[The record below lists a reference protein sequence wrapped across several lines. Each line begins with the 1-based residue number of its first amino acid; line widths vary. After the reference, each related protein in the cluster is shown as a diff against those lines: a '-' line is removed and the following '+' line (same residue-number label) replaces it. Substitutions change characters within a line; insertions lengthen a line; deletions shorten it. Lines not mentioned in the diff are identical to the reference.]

1 MVGDLDDRLNAAAGA
16 APDPAPVLT
25 RLLRRQRR
33 RRLVAVSAV
42 LAVVVAAGGVGLADR
57 LDDDLTGVIADEGGT
72 PSSTTTSTETVTVP
86 DVAIDVG
93 ELPPTRTTPPPL
105 AVAVTSDGR
114 LVVVDTST
122 GAELRELAH
131 RDDPRAPVGEGG
143 PSVIDGVA
151 VTPDG
156 QTVWFST
163 CCEPAGGSLF
173 RVPIDGTAP
182 EERVFDVY
190 DPAVSASTRFVAGV
204 TSPGVLVH
212 DLVGDDSRLWWDDRW
227 SGDYQEVAWSPDG
240 QRMALRVHLDG
251 QLLLLDTRHFAFLEA
266 EPADTSPDEPRVVD
280 GGGWSQPAFARDGT
294 LVAAHTE
301 DGARWTRRTVDWDT
315 GRTLSDDP
323 LPSEPLGQCYD
334 RTGEWLLT
342 VLKDPGDAGGHVIW
356 NGPGG
361 LTGSIPGTYRVI
373 AW

>member
-1 MVGDLDDRLNAAAGA
+1 MAGDLDDLLSAAAGA

-33 RRLVAVSAV
+33 RRLVVGGAL
-42 LAVVVAAGGVGLADR
+42 LAMVVAGGGVGLASR
-57 LDDDLTGVIADEGGT
+57 LDDDVTGLIADEGGT
-72 PSSTTTSTETVTVP
+72 ASSTTTTTEPVTVP
-86 DVAIDVG
+86 DVVIDVG
-93 ELPPTRTTPPPL
+93 ELPPPSATPPSQ

-114 LVVVDTST
+114 LVLVDTAT

-131 RDDPRAPVGEGG
+131 RDDPRAPFGEGG

-163 CCEPAGGSLF
+163 CCEPAGGNLF
-173 RVPIDGTAP
+173 RVPIDGSAP
-182 EERVFDVY
+182 EERVFDAY

-204 TSPGVLVH
+204 SGPGVIVH
-212 DLVGDDSRLWWDDRW
+212 DLVGDTSRMWWDDRW

-240 QRMALRVHLDG
+240 RRMALRVHLDG
-251 QLLLLDTRHFAFLEA
+251 QLLLLDTRHFAFFEA
-266 EPADTSPDEPRVVD
+266 EPADTSPAEPRVLD
-280 GGGWSQPAFARDGT
+280 SSGWSQPAFARDGALT
-294 LVAAHTE
+294 AAHTD
-301 DGARWTRRTVDWDT
+301 DGANWTRRTIDWDT
-315 GRTLSDDP
+315 GDTLSELP
-323 LPSEPLGQCYD
+323 LPSEPLSQGYD

-342 VLKDPGDAGGHVIW
+342 TLKDPGDAGGHAIW
-356 NGPGG
+356 GGPDGQ
-361 LTGSIPGTYRVI
+361 TGTIPGTYRVI